1 MTPTAEAP
9 AAKRQQDSADS
20 QDGKHKQ
27 APEDKQRADITK
39 AAILLVSV
47 GSEVSSKILR
57 HLSER
62 EVELVSREV
71 ARLGPVSAAEAAQ
84 VLEEFERGCAA
95 HPYMLQGGVGYA
107 QKMLT
112 EAFGHDTGLSIAG
125 RLEEST
131 GANSEDLTA
140 LQNSDPGQLAQL
152 IYNEHPQVIAL
163 VLSHLVPA
171 QASAVLVALPPE
183 MRAEAVK
190 RMAQLDQ
197 FSPETVDRLAGY
209 IGRRM
214 QSLGTFSRESY
225 GGAKAVAEMLNRLDA
240 EASGELLAAV
250 GNENETLSE
259 SIRRLMFV
267 FEDLQKLD
275 KQDMKTLLARIDRKD
290 LTLALKGSN
299 DKTRAHFSQ
308 NLSQRSQEMLEE
320 DIRELGPVKIKD
332 VENAQHQIIALVR
345 QLQAEG
351 AIGSQGAGDQYIN

>member
-1 MTPTAEAP
+1 MTPTAETP
-9 AAKRQQDSADS
+9 AKRQEDSADS
-20 QDGKHKQ
+20 STDKRRQ
-27 APEDKQRADITK
+27 ASEDKEGAGITK
-39 AAILLVSV
+39 AAVLLVSV
-47 GSEVSSKILR
+47 GSEVGSKILR
-57 HLSER
+57 YLSER
-62 EVELVSREV
+62 EVEMVSREV
-71 ARLGPVSAAEAAQ
+71 ARLGPVSVAEAVQ
-84 VLEEFERGCAA
+84 VLGEFERGCTSQT
-95 HPYMLQGGVGYA
+95 YMLQGGVGYA

-112 EAFGHDTGLSIAG
+112 EAFGQDTGLSIAE
-125 RLEEST
+125 RLEESM
-131 GANSEDLTA
+131 GGNAGDLTA
-140 LQNSDPGQLAQL
+140 LQNSDPSQLAQL
-152 IYNEHPQVIAL
+152 IYTEHPQVIAL
-163 VLSHLVPA
+163 VLSHLVPT
-171 QASAVLVALPPE
+171 QASAVLIALPPE

-197 FSPETVDRLAGY
+197 ISPETVDRIAGY

-225 GGAKAVAEMLNRLDA
+225 GGIKAVAELLNRLGT
-240 EASGELLAAV
+240 EASDELLAAV
-250 GNENETLSE
+250 GNENEKLSE

-299 DKTRAHFSQ
+299 DKTRIHFSQ

-351 AIGSQGAGDQYIN
+351 AIGSQGGGDQYVN